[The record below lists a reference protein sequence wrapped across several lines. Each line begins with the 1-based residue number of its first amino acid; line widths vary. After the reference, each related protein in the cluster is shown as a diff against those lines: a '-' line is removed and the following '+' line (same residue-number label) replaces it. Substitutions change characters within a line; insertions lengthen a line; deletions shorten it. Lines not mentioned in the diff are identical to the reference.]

1 MVVLLV
7 ILGAALIVLGAVT
20 LFWFPDRPGGVVRF
34 HGVEVDSK
42 GAGLPLMVVGAA
54 LAVAAVVVPGGT
66 QGTTNTTEGSSEA
79 SSDSGDAEP
88 QVTRLDVVPQT
99 DCTKRF
105 FVQDPAVDAAR
116 VRSVELDAEDR
127 HVLAQGERQDTP
139 FGMVLSDTLSAA
151 TPKVLGAV
159 KLFHRPGVGFHIIG
173 VVDEQ
178 TCQPVGVSLA
188 DEPGVPAPAGLG
200 DYNWVLIRL
209 GGQSY
214 VLLLN
219 SSNANT
225 EVLVTLNR
233 RG

>member
-1 MVVLLV
+1 MVVPLV

-66 QGTTNTTEGSSEA
+66 QDTSEGSSA
-79 SSDSGDAEP
+79 GSSDSGDAGPE
-88 QVTRLDVVPQT
+88 VAGLDVVPQT

-127 HVLAQGERQDTP
+127 LVLAPGERQDTP
-139 FGMVLSDTLSAA
+139 FGMVLSDTLSATA
-151 TPKVLGAV
+151 PQVLGAV
-159 KLFHRPGVGFHIIG
+159 KLFHRPGVGFHVIG

-178 TCQPVGVSLA
+178 TCQPVGVSRA
-188 DEPGVPAPAGLG
+188 SDPGVPAPAALG
-200 DYNWVLIRL
+200 DYVWVLLRL
-209 GGQSY
+209 GGQPY